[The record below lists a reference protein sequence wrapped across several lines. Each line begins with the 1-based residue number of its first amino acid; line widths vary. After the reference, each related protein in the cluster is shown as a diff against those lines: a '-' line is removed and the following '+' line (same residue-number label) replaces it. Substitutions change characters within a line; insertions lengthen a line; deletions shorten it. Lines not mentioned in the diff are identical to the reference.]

1 MSVLSKV
8 FAESVLT
15 DAVSCHQDERYDEVA
30 GAGCGGELH
39 SDYHEC
45 QCEYDDQRKHNVLLH
60 FFFLLSSMNGC
71 IFKICFYFN
80 GIVISLTSPLQV
92 QYTSIPLLSKTT
104 KNNINCESFS

>member
-30 GAGCGGELH
+30 GAGCGGELQ

-60 FFFLLSSMNGC
+60 FFFLLSKATVAFATFVFILTG
-71 IFKICFYFN
+71 
-80 GIVISLTSPLQV
+80 SLFL
-92 QYTSIPLLSKTT
+92 
-104 KNNINCESFS
+104 